1 MVSKCANPE
10 CFATFRYFHT
20 GKLFRVETSSGEE
33 RRRAMGQDQAARK
46 PLRRIEFY
54 WLCENCAPRMT
65 VAYEH
70 ASGFSVRLKES
81 AASAVA

>member
-10 CFATFRYFHT
+10 CSAAFLYLHSGR
-20 GKLFRVETSSGEE
+20 LFRIETSSGHE
-33 RRRAMGQDQAARK
+33 RRRAMGEETPRK

-54 WLCENCAPRMT
+54 WLCQNCAPRMT
-65 VAYEH
+65 LAYEH
-70 ASGFSVRLKES
+70 DAGISVRLKEL